1 MWTAGNAGN
10 PLVASLALPNR
21 GGRLLVNEY
30 LEVENAPG
38 IWALGD
44 CVQVPNPLTKG
55 FHPPTAQH
63 ALHQGRVLGRNIAAA
78 MTGGKKR
85 SFSFSTLGQLAAIG
99 YRTGVANLLGINF
112 SGFAACGYGA

>member
-1 MWTAGNAGN
+1 MWTAGNAAN

-55 FHPPTAQH
+55 FHCFRYCGLAH
-63 ALHQGRVLGRNIAAA
+63 LRCLHLAHH
-78 MTGGKKR
+78 
-85 SFSFSTLGQLAAIG
+85 FTLHCSVPL
-99 YRTGVANLLGINF
+99 
-112 SGFAACGYGA
+112 